1 MRLRKSFLAATA
13 CASALLAAM
22 PVAAQEAQL
31 SEIIVTA
38 RKRQESILN
47 VPVVETAIPQEQ
59 LERFQ
64 TQDLSDL
71 ATRVPGLNLGE
82 SVLSIGT
89 QVSLRGVG
97 TSTLDAGVDQS
108 VSLNLDGLQLSQG
121 LAYSSGL
128 FDVGLVEVLKGPQAL
143 FYGKNSPGGVISM
156 RTADP
161 TDRFEVMVR
170 GGYESQAQEGRGEIV
185 ISGPVH
191 ETLKLRLAT
200 MYAEQAGYFKNFA
213 TGLAPTGAITP
224 RNKRTGFENFV
235 ARGTALWNPTDK
247 FSARLKA
254 NYVYDYMDG
263 SPAQQYTSCPDGVGA
278 VPGFGIPF
286 LGGGEDCRKDRVFRI
301 VDLSPTAFLGVKNA
315 GIPFVETTQ
324 QFGTLELNYNL
335 TPELAL
341 TSTTGYY
348 HLKSSSLINGT
359 QSTFAATPLGAAND
373 FRREEFTQEVRLN
386 SDWDHPVNFTA
397 GGFYQD
403 AELSNLINLYGN
415 TALLLPPLLAKGQH
429 NLDIESLSF
438 FGQVRW
444 DVWEELEI
452 SAGARWTEEKRSD
465 SPVNLITGVAVP
477 VTLAVPKIKSD
488 NISPE
493 LTVTWRPT
501 DTFTAFGSLKRGYKS
516 GSFTI
521 TTPAMDGLNN
531 SFGDEKVEGGEV
543 GLKSRLLDRRLAM
556 NLAYYNYRYTGLQV
570 GVNSPAVNGLP
581 VIRTLNAGAAQV
593 YGVDFDASYRPP
605 QVEGLGLNL
614 AVNWNHARFKTL
626 DNVPC
631 WGGQM
636 ISEGCDQLLN
646 PMTGLYTSQ
655 SLSGGRLVRAPDWQ
669 ASFGFDYERA
679 IGDGLTLVVS
689 NANQYSSKYLANLG
703 DRADFYQQGFIKSD
717 LTLALRGADERWEVA
732 LIGKN
737 LTDRLTAGNCINF
750 NAANGQILG
759 GQVTGGTT
767 RGPAG
772 VDEVGCFADRGRELW
787 VRVTFRPAN

>member
-13 CASALLAAM
+13 CASALVTALPAS
-22 PVAAQEAQL
+22 AQEARL

-38 RKRQESILN
+38 RKREETILN

-121 LAYSSGL
+121 LAYASGM

-170 GGYESQAQEGRGEIV
+170 GGYETQAQEGRGELV
-185 ISGPVH
+185 VSGPVH
-191 ETLKLRLAT
+191 DTLRLRLAT

-224 RNKRTGFENFV
+224 RNRRTGFESFV
-235 ARGTALWNPTDK
+235 ARGTALWNPTDR

-263 SPAQQYTSCPDGVGA
+263 SPAQQYTSCPDGVGP
-278 VPGFGIPF
+278 VPGVGVPF

-301 VDLSPTAFLGVKNA
+301 VDLDPVAFIGVKNA
-315 GIPFVETTQ
+315 GIPFVETVQ
-324 QFGTLELNYNL
+324 QFGTLELNYDLSPGL
-335 TPELAL
+335 TL

-348 HLKSSSLINGT
+348 HLKSESLINGT
-359 QSTFAATPLGAAND
+359 QSNFAATPLGAAND

-386 SDWDHPVNFTA
+386 SDWDKPLNFTA

-403 AELSNLINLYGN
+403 GELSNLINLYGN

-444 DVWEELEI
+444 DVLENLEI
-452 SAGARWTEEKRSD
+452 AAGARWTEEKRSD

-477 VTLAVPKIKSD
+477 VALAVPKIKSD

-501 DTFTAFGSLKRGYKS
+501 ETLTAFGSLKRGYKS

-521 TTPAMDGLNN
+521 TTPAVAGLNN
-531 SFGDEKVEGGEV
+531 AFGDEKVEGGEV
-543 GLKSRLLDRRLAM
+543 GVKSRLLGRRLAM

-570 GVNSPAVNGLP
+570 GVNSPAENGLP

-593 YGVDFDASYRPP
+593 YGVDFEATYRPP

-614 AVNWNHARFKTL
+614 AVNWNHARFKTM

-631 WGGQM
+631 WGGQT
-636 ISEGCDQLLN
+636 IAEGCDQLLN
-646 PMTGLYTSQ
+646 PVTGLYTSQ

-669 ASFGFDYERA
+669 ASFGFDYERP

-689 NANQYSSKYLANLG
+689 NANQYSSRYLANLG

-717 LTLALRGADERWEVA
+717 VTLALRGADDRWEVA

-737 LTDRLTAGNCINF
+737 LTDRLTVGNCVNF

-772 VDEVGCFADRGRELW
+772 VDEVGCFADRGREVW
-787 VRVTFRPAN
+787 VRLTYRPAN